1 MTTRTNTEWLS
12 ALRETGQSQE
22 SAVKE
27 LRQLLHRAIFSFL
40 SRKGATSAAG
50 PSYDQDDLAEDCA
63 QESVLLIQSKLD
75 QFRGDSQFTTWAY
88 SIAIRVTL
96 NELRRRRWR
105 TSAIEAARLGDA
117 MPHWPIDNPGPERN
131 LEQQQAWAILTE
143 LIETALTPLQRKA
156 LIAHAFQEM
165 PLDLVAEW
173 LGTNR
178 NSLYKLIHDAR
189 KRLQAA
195 LLSRGV
201 THRELIAIFDTPRPE
216 RPYLEDGKKS
226 FFTASND

>member
-1 MTTRTNTEWLS
+1 M
-12 ALRETGQSQE
+12 
-22 SAVKE
+22 KE
-27 LRQLLHRAIFSFL
+27 LRLLLRRAISSFL
-40 SRKGATSAAG
+40 SRKSATNVARLN
-50 PSYDQDDLAEDCA
+50 YDYEDLAEDCA
-63 QESVLLIQSKLD
+63 QESALLIQAKLD

-105 TSAIEAARLGDA
+105 SSVIEAARLGDA
-117 MPHWPIDNPGPERN
+117 MPHWPIDNPGPERS
-131 LEQQQAWAILTE
+131 LEQQQAWAMLSE

-216 RPYLEDGKKS
+216 RPYFEDSKKS
-226 FFTASND
+226 LFRGV